1 MKKFRETI
9 YRQTLILLS
18 GFAIASCIELDEN
31 PNGRLNDP
39 EVAFKDISNLDA
51 VAIAMYAGIRGDGS
65 WAEGFATSQYM
76 TTMYGADDL
85 TTIAGGNKE
94 PFREFDSFSKSAS
107 NIWMSNLYKG
117 CYRAVLNANAVI
129 DYSQYTQADQSDIDN
144 LVGQA
149 HFIRALSY
157 FYLVRSWGEI
167 PMYTEPNASI
177 DLGLSSVSDVYEQII
192 EDLLAA
198 EELLP
203 NTQSEVGRPK
213 KGAAKALLAKVYLTK
228 AGWPLKD
235 QASYALAAAK
245 AREVITQKSTWGYDL
260 LPSYDMIWQRQY
272 DNSEESVFS
281 IQYDRNTG
289 DGAHANH
296 LIGTASMPKEEN
308 GWEDFFCELT
318 FYNEFPAGPRKDA
331 TFRTVFYTADG
342 RVINFE
348 DSDARHPYYAKFRD
362 GAVDEATPWINAF
375 HTAAAYALI
384 RYADVLLVFAEAQ
397 AQSAGADAEAYEAIN
412 LVRNRAGLA
421 DLTAGLSKEDFID
434 AVIDERGWELAGE
447 GQRWYDLLRTE
458 KVQEVVD
465 KRHPDEQVKIT
476 GAISP
481 TNYYAPIPEAE
492 VLKNPNLAK

>member
-1 MKKFRETI
+1 MKNYTRLLIK
-9 YRQTLILLS
+9 YTLS
-18 GFAIASCIELDEN
+18 IAACFSVWSCTELDEN
-31 PNGRLNDP
+31 PKGRLNDP
-39 EVAFKDISNLDA
+39 EVAFQDISNLNA
-51 VAIAMYAGIRGDGS
+51 VSIAMYAAIRGDGS
-65 WAEGFATSQYM
+65 WAEGFATTQYM
-76 TTMYGADDL
+76 TTMFGADDI

-94 PFREFDSFSKSAS
+94 PFREFDEFSKSPS

-117 CYRAVLNANAVI
+117 CYRAILNANAVI
-129 DYSQYTQADQSDIDN
+129 EYSKYTQDEQSAIDN

-167 PMYTEPNASI
+167 PMYTTPDAPI
-177 DLGLSSVSDVYEQII
+177 DLGLSEVSVVYEQII
-192 EDLLAA
+192 ADLKEA
-198 EELLP
+198 EALLP
-203 NTQSEVGRPK
+203 DTQSEVGRPK
-213 KGAAKALLAKVYLTK
+213 KGAAMALLAKVYLTK

-235 QASYALAAAK
+235 ESAYALAASK
-245 AREVITQKSTWGYDL
+245 AGEVITQKGRWGFDL
-260 LPSYDMIWQRQY
+260 LPSFDMIWKRAN
-272 DNSEESVFS
+272 DNSSESVFS

-331 TFRTVFYTADG
+331 TFYTVFYTSDG
-342 RVINFE
+342 GVVNFE

-362 GAVDEATPWINAF
+362 GAVDEAQPWVNNF

-384 RYADVLLVFAEAQ
+384 RYADVLLIFAEATAQ
-397 AQSAGADAEAYEAIN
+397 ATGVDTQAYDAIN
-412 LVRNRAGLA
+412 EVRNRAGLP
-421 DLTAGLSKEDFID
+421 DLTVGLSKADFVN
-434 AVIDERGWELAGE
+434 AVIEERGWELAGE

-458 KVQEVVD
+458 KVQEVID
-465 KRHPDEQVKIT
+465 KRHPDEPVKIT
-476 GAISP
+476 GAITP
-481 TNYYAPIPEAE
+481 DNFYAPIPEAE